1 MVETLLIPYYFN
13 GQRLSGIVVAT
24 LDNLTERTFTKCV
37 DNLVAVGQVVMR
49 NHQVVTSFV
58 IIAKVVRGYIWRRS
72 LFLAFRANMINLRV
86 IQNFLTLIVRQVLAL
101 TAFEDSYACPFR
113 YDASPK
119 KKTGKTYQ
127 QGMKGC
133 PVVKARGN
141 EVVRPAALVWNHW
154 PTSWLVVFLCR
165 ASSLR
170 RLAFLH
176 HQ

>member
-72 LFLAFRANMINLRV
+72 LFLAFCANMINLRV

-119 KKTGKTYQ
+119 KKNRENLPAGDEGVPGGK
-127 QGMKGC
+127 GSGKRSSSSSC
-133 PVVKARGN
+133 SCVEPLAN
-141 EVVRPAALVWNHW
+141 
-154 PTSWLVVFLCR
+154 FLACC
-165 ASSLR
+165 L
-170 RLAFLH
+170 FM
-176 HQ
+176 